1 MIAHQ
6 NYTVSGS
13 NGIPMAVD
21 ISHPSNIE
29 NPLPVVIYAH
39 GISGFKDWGG
49 MDLIADQFAA
59 AGYAFL
65 KFNFSHNGTTP
76 SRPTEF
82 FDLESYKED
91 SYLKR
96 QFDLNQILN
105 FINSPHPELNLDTQR
120 IALIGHSR
128 GGADAILFAAK
139 EPRIKALITWAAVS
153 HARTPWDKMDSEA
166 IAEWREKGYFNRPNT
181 RTKQDLPIGYSLY
194 EEYKANKKALDVELA
209 ARSLQSKWLIVH
221 GDDDEAVFIKEAYD
235 LKSWQPEASVFVIEG
250 ANHTFGRVFP
260 WSEPSLPEASV
271 KKVARSLEFLNQVL

>member
-1 MIAHQ
+1 MIAHK

-13 NGIPMAVD
+13 NGIPMAID
-21 ISHPSNIE
+21 ISHPANIE
-29 NPLPVVIYAH
+29 KNLPVVIYAH

-49 MDLIADQFAA
+49 MDIIAEQFAA

-76 SRPTEF
+76 ARPTEF

-96 QFDLNQILN
+96 QFDLAQIID
-105 FINSPHPELNLDTQR
+105 FIHSPHPELNLDTQR

-139 EPRIKALITWAAVS
+139 ENRIKALITWAAVS
-153 HARTPWDKMDSEA
+153 HARTPWDKMDATE
-166 IAEWREKGYFNRPNT
+166 IAEWREKGYFFRPNS

-194 EEYKANKKALDVELA
+194 EEYLANKNILDVEQA
-209 ARSLQSKWLIVH
+209 ARSLQAKWLIIH
-221 GDDDEAVFIKEAYD
+221 GDEDEAVFIKEAYD
-235 LKSWQPEASVFVIEG
+235 LKSWQAEASVYIIEG

-260 WSEPSLPEASV
+260 WTEPDLPEASA
-271 KKVARSLEFLNQVL
+271 KKVARSLEFLRQVL